1 MRTLRRILLALAI
14 LLVFVIGFAA
24 AVPFLF
30 KDRIHDAVKRT
41 INDQLTAT
49 VDYRDVSLGLLR
61 SFPDL
66 RFSVTELTLAG
77 QGDFAGDTL
86 LRMDRAAIDLDLMTV
101 LRGERYQVNRV
112 DLEHVLVH
120 AIARNDSTVNW
131 DILPERSTSS
141 GDAASSPLDIHL
153 EDVRISDAYVL
164 YQEGPVDH
172 IALSALNAQ
181 ATVTHDGAVSDF
193 DIAVDFDS
201 LGVDRTGLRLR
212 LNDWSS
218 VTRGRVQEDDLQ
230 LPEATVHITRTD
242 LTMNGID
249 YLSGVAVHADAS
261 TRLDLGE
268 QRAAIDSLVLALNEL
283 GLRADGTVALDGD
296 ATDLDLRLAT
306 TSTSFRDLLSL
317 IPAVYTADF
326 ADADVGGDLALS
338 GWISGRLAEDVVP
351 AMDLDLSI
359 RDGHYQNPDLPA
371 AIHDVSLDAAIRN
384 ATSSLT
390 GLSIDIPDARLVVA
404 DEPIALSLR
413 VDDPAGDPFVDLQ
426 ADGGLDLARVPDF
439 VEIEDITS
447 IAGRVEASD
456 LVFSGRVSDI
466 ENERFHDVEA
476 SGHFAVRDLALDGPA
491 VPMPLSVP
499 VLDLELSPRFAQLD
513 ALEASIGRSDLRATG
528 RIDNLVSYAFG
539 SDDLTGTLDLASTR
553 LDIDELNTATADG
566 GGDEATETSG
576 VIRVPA
582 RLNITATARA
592 DELIVDSLQLTDA
605 VARLTIREQT
615 LFLERLDADLL
626 GGHALISGTYSTKS
640 ARPSLAF
647 AYEIDRF
654 DIGQAMAYTRV
665 MRRLAPVAKHLTG
678 SFSSDLDLQTA
689 LRPDG
694 SVDLSA
700 ITGNGTVRIPHA
712 ELVEMPVLDGVNN
725 ALNLSG
731 RNTLDR
737 PVLDNAWTVI
747 EIRDGRIE
755 VEPFEVTL
763 GDLDMTIAGSN
774 GLDKTI
780 DYDIAVTVPSDR
792 FGGVASAANDFLSR
806 QSIPLLDLSVPKTL
820 TVHLAATG
828 AFDQPDVRI
837 ARVTADASQQSVRE
851 QVREQVEDQV
861 NEARDEVRD
870 QVEDQVNETRDEVRD
885 QVEDQVDETTDE
897 IEDRVRETFRGW
909 GF

>member
-14 LLVFVIGFAA
+14 LLVLVIGFAA

-66 RFSVTELTLAG
+66 RFSVTDLTLAG
-77 QGDFAGDTL
+77 QGVFAGDTL

-131 DILPERSTSS
+131 DILPEGSTASS
-141 GDAASSPLDIHL
+141 DASSSPLDIHL

-164 YQEGPVDH
+164 YQEGADDH
-172 IALSALNAQ
+172 IALSALNAR
-181 ATVTHDGAVSDF
+181 ATVTHDGEVSDF
-193 DIAVDFDS
+193 DVAVDFDS
-201 LGVDRTGLRLR
+201 LGVDRTGMRLR

-218 VTRGRVQEDDLQ
+218 ITRGRVQEDDLQ
-230 LPEATVHITRTD
+230 LPEATVDITRTD

-283 GLRADGTVALDGD
+283 GLRADGTVTLDGD
-296 ATDLDLRLAT
+296 ATDLDLQLAT

-317 IPAVYTADF
+317 IPAVFTADF

-338 GWISGRLAEDVVP
+338 GWIRGRLAEDVVP

-371 AIHDVSLDAAIRN
+371 AVRDVHLDAAIRN
-384 ATSSLT
+384 ATSSLS
-390 GLSIDIPDARLVVA
+390 GLSIDIPDARLVMA
-404 DEPIALSLR
+404 DEPITLSLR
-413 VDDPAGDPFVDLQ
+413 VDDPAGDPVVDLR

-447 IAGRVEASD
+447 VAGRVEASD
-456 LVFSGRVSDI
+456 LIFAGRISDI
-466 ENERFHDVEA
+466 ENERFNDVEA

-499 VLDLELSPRFAQLD
+499 VLDLELSPRFARLD

-528 RIDNLVSYAFG
+528 QIDNLVSYAFG

-553 LDIDELNTATADG
+553 LDIDELSTATADG
-566 GGDEATETSG
+566 DEETETSG

-626 GGHALISGTYSTKS
+626 GGHAQISGTYSTKS
-640 ARPSLAF
+640 TRPSLAF

-654 DIGQAMAYTRV
+654 DIGQALAYTQV

-689 LRPDG
+689 LQPDG
-694 SVDLSA
+694 TIDLSA

-712 ELVEMPVLDGVNN
+712 ELVEMPVLDGVNK

-731 RNTLDR
+731 RNTLDQ
-737 PVLDNAWTVI
+737 PTLDNAWTVI

-774 GLDKTI
+774 GLDKSI

-806 QSIPLLDLSVPKTL
+806 QSVPLLDLSVPKTL

-837 ARVTADASQQSVRE
+837 AKVTADASQQSVRD

-885 QVEDQVDETTDE
+885 QVEDQVDETKDE